1 MSPILLALIGATVV
15 AAAVISAL
23 ARNALALFAV
33 AMGIAAVGDRRSRQ
47 VLRTLRAGE
56 DIGTFVRALDRRDP
70 AFDRWVVRAVWDAL
84 RAALRAGGV
93 GVPLRPGEV
102 PMVAARS
109 GRSLAPA
116 DLRASPM
123 VGRVQTVA
131 DLIQFVALQPRRAA
145 TQ

>member
-1 MSPILLALIGATVV
+1 
-15 AAAVISAL
+15 
-23 ARNALALFAV
+23 
-33 AMGIAAVGDRRSRQ
+33 
-47 VLRTLRAGE
+47 
-56 DIGTFVRALDRRDP
+56 
-70 AFDRWVVRAVWDAL
+70 
-84 RAALRAGGV
+84 
-93 GVPLRPGEV
+93 
-102 PMVAARS
+102 MVAARS